1 MSKRLLRD
9 LQSIKD
15 DKEWNFTATPDDS
28 DLSKIIATFP
38 GPKNSP
44 YESGV
49 FAVEFNVPTEYPL
62 KPPRASFAT
71 RIFHPNI
78 SSQTGAIC
86 LDILKEKWTPVYN
99 LLSILVSLQ
108 QLLDSPNAEDPQDAE
123 VAKVYRENPEEFKRI
138 AKSWSDQY
146 AKPPKDLNG
155 PSVDS
160 ESLATFTQMGFP
172 EAKVVSVFNELGLTK
187 IASDGDK
194 NAVLEKLL

>member
-15 DKEWNFTATPDDS
+15 DKEWHFTATPDES
-28 DLSKIIATFP
+28 DLTKIIATFP

-44 YESGV
+44 YEAGV

-62 KPPRASFAT
+62 KPPKASFAT
-71 RIFHPNI
+71 RVFHPNI

-86 LDILKEKWTPVYN
+86 LDILKDKWTPVYT

-108 QLLDSPNAEDPQDAE
+108 QLLDSPNADDPQDAE
-123 VAKVYRENPEEFKRI
+123 VAKVYRENPEEFERI
-138 AKSWSDQY
+138 ARSWSLQY
-146 AKPPKDLNG
+146 ANPPKDLDG
-155 PSVDS
+155 AAVDS
-160 ESLATFTQMGFP
+160 ESLATFIQMGFP
-172 EAKVVSVFNELGLTK
+172 EDKVSAVFRELGLTK
-187 IASDGDK
+187 ITSDIEK